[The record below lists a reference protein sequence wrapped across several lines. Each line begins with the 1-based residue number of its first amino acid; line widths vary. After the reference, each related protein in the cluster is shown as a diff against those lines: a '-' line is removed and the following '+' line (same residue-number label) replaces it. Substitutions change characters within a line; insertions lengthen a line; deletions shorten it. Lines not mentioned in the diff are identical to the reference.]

1 MLPQTTTTMQRAMN
15 TAAEPWSLAL
25 PESSWRSVPIRS
37 TTASTALFNRS
48 TAITSK
54 TDEII
59 SAISILVSPSQ
70 NASGIRMHARKH
82 SWRNAV
88 SFLNALF
95 KPCKEYF
102 VELIQW
108 VNPVVLY
115 IKVPML

>member
-1 MLPQTTTTMQRAMN
+1 MN

-37 TTASTALFNRS
+37 TTASTALFLTVQLPS
-48 TAITSK
+48 QVK

-59 SAISILVSPSQ
+59 KAISILVSPSQ
-70 NASGIRMHARKH
+70 KASGIRMHAKRKH
-82 SWRNAV
+82 SCRNAV

-102 VELIQW
+102 VELIKW
-108 VNPVVLY
+108 VNPWFY
-115 IKVPML
+115 T